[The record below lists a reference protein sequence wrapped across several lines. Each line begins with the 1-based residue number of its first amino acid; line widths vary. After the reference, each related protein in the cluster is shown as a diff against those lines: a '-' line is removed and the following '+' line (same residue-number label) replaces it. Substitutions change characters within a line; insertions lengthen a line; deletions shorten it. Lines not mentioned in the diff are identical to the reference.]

1 MRPFEEILAIDSAA
15 AFDCAALELFRFQAE
30 RCGVYREYLAEIG
43 VDPAAVRRV
52 DEIPMLPI
60 EFFKWRDVYCGDTEP
75 QIVFTSSNTGQSV
88 ASHHM
93 MASTALYEAAFT
105 AAFERFYGNPA
116 RWSLY
121 GLLPNY
127 LQREGSSLVYM
138 VDRLIGRCGSGGFYL
153 DDYERLLAD
162 MAADPKPKIYAKRSA
177 STGST
182 PNTAWPNSRRR
193 PTPTAAAVS
202 ARRAGCASRCAT
214 STTPSAACCP
224 TSGAA
229 STSSTWRT
237 VSRAPSF
244 RRRTWGASRPTD
256 RSASKDVSTTA
267 TSGAATCW
275 YNNRKIRMKVVA
287 FVPIRLNSQRVE
299 GKNLRLLGGEP
310 LLCHI
315 LRTLLEVEAID
326 EVYVYCSDPAVRPY
340 LPDGVRF
347 LRRSPRLDR
356 NETLGREIYDA
367 FTAEVVADVYLLAHA
382 TSPFIR
388 PATIAAVLHK
398 VTDEG
403 YDSAFSAER
412 MQTFAWYRGE
422 PLNYALDAI
431 PRTQEIEPV
440 FVETSAFFIFRR
452 EIWCD
457 LHQRIGRHP
466 YVAVVDRIEGI
477 DIDYPED
484 FALAEVIAKLP
495 NR

>member
-162 MAADPKPKIYAKRSA
+162 MAADPKPKILLGVSYALWDLAERYAPKLRDTIVME
-177 STGST
+177 TGGMKGRREELPKEEFHRILCEAFGVDRVHSEYGMAELTSQAYSDGGGRFRT
-182 PNTAWPNSRRR
+182 PGWMRV
-193 PTPTAAAVS
+193 AV
-202 ARRAGCASRCAT
+202 R
-214 STTPSAACCP
+214 
-224 TSGAA
+224 
-229 STSSTWRT
+229 
-237 VSRAPSF
+237 
-244 RRRTWGASRPTD
+244 
-256 RSASKDVSTTA
+256 DVNDPF
-267 TSGAATCW
+267 C
-275 YNNRKIRMKVVA
+275 
-287 FVPIRLNSQRVE
+287 
-299 GKNLRLLGGEP
+299 RLLPDQRGGVD
-310 LLCHI
+310 I
-315 LRTLLEVEAID
+315 ID
-326 EVYVYCSDPAVRPY
+326 LAN
-340 LPDGVRF
+340 RF
-347 LRRSPRLDR
+347 SCAFILRRSPRLDR

-388 PATIAAVLHK
+388 PATIAAALHK

>member
-162 MAADPKPKIYAKRSA
+162 MAADPKPKILLGVSYALWDLAERYAPKLRDTIVME
-177 STGST
+177 TGGMKGRREELPKEEFHRILCEAFGVDRVHSEYGMAELTSQAYSDGGGRFRT
-182 PNTAWPNSRRR
+182 PGWMRV
-193 PTPTAAAVS
+193 AV
-202 ARRAGCASRCAT
+202 RGVNDPFCRLLPGQR
-214 STTPSAACCP
+214 
-224 TSGAA
+224 GAP
-229 STSSTWRT
+229 TSSTRRT
-237 VSRAPSF
+237 PSRAPSF

-287 FVPIRLNSQRVE
+287 FVPIRLNCQRV
-299 GKNLRLLGGEP
+299 
-310 LLCHI
+310 
-315 LRTLLEVEAID
+315 
-326 EVYVYCSDPAVRPY
+326 
-340 LPDGVRF
+340 
-347 LRRSPRLDR
+347 
-356 NETLGREIYDA
+356 
-367 FTAEVVADVYLLAHA
+367 
-382 TSPFIR
+382 
-388 PATIAAVLHK
+388 
-398 VTDEG
+398 
-403 YDSAFSAER
+403 
-412 MQTFAWYRGE
+412 
-422 PLNYALDAI
+422 
-431 PRTQEIEPV
+431 
-440 FVETSAFFIFRR
+440 
-452 EIWCD
+452 
-457 LHQRIGRHP
+457 
-466 YVAVVDRIEGI
+466 
-477 DIDYPED
+477 
-484 FALAEVIAKLP
+484 
-495 NR
+495 

>member
-1 MRPFEEILAIDSAA
+1 
-15 AFDCAALELFRFQAE
+15 
-30 RCGVYREYLAEIG
+30 
-43 VDPAAVRRV
+43 
-52 DEIPMLPI
+52 
-60 EFFKWRDVYCGDTEP
+60 
-75 QIVFTSSNTGQSV
+75 
-88 ASHHM
+88 
-93 MASTALYEAAFT
+93 
-105 AAFERFYGNPA
+105 
-116 RWSLY
+116 
-121 GLLPNY
+121 
-127 LQREGSSLVYM
+127 
-138 VDRLIGRCGSGGFYL
+138 
-153 DDYERLLAD
+153 
-162 MAADPKPKIYAKRSA
+162 
-177 STGST
+177 
-182 PNTAWPNSRRR
+182 
-193 PTPTAAAVS
+193 
-202 ARRAGCASRCAT
+202 
-214 STTPSAACCP
+214 
-224 TSGAA
+224 
-229 STSSTWRT
+229 
-237 VSRAPSF
+237 
-244 RRRTWGASRPTD
+244 
-256 RSASKDVSTTA
+256 
-267 TSGAATCW
+267 
-275 YNNRKIRMKVVA
+275 MKVVA

-340 LPDGVRF
+340 LPDGVQF

-367 FTAEVVADVYLLAHA
+367 F
-382 TSPFIR
+382 IR
-388 PATIAAVLHK
+388 PATIAAALHK